1 MKASDMIAWAR
12 RKQKKKSSR
21 KKSGKSRG
29 ISLINKPTTPTNY
42 GTNYADPDK
51 AKDNRQTMVRGKPS
65 TSTDFV
71 YDRSLF
77 DQEHREGGG
86 VGRGPDTAIKY
97 GRLKDRKINEQKPPL
112 IPGSTEIRHAI
123 DPTTNK
129 SLKGVLKELDHV
141 ASLFTVQQLVTPP
154 SNYSTDF
161 VKNKW
166 KVREGGTENLSPEQ
180 MAGLY
185 LTEHTQV
192 TSKEVN
198 RAKGAKRLSEYTKA
212 EGWGAGSTYNPV
224 RQAQSYHDSLL
235 EVAKKFGKRGG
246 FSREDAQAYREIT
259 GKEPDPLLD
268 GGMGSQF
275 SPPSTRSNI
284 TGFDAYGDKR
294 RQKAADLHFGK
305 EKEKEAKMIQGKQM
319 SAEYSGEIPEGLHG
333 KRQQQP
339 IPQIPKGKSA
349 KEVALEKKQAEVT
362 KKAKSRGYEKV
373 GGKWQKII
381 KTLPAKDQGSSNLK
395 SDPQFSYIQSEPYT
409 GKSKK
414 EVDKARKAQGGGEDD
429 LRGVKRD
436 YEKVDGKWRKT
447 QKTSTINQGISAP
460 SLVKNAQGYWVT
472 PRVIEAGKKR
482 KAKAKRAYEDSESWM

>member
-1 MKASDMIAWAR
+1 MKQSDMIAWAR

-29 ISLINKPTTPTNY
+29 ISLINNPTTSTNY
-42 GTNYADPDK
+42 GTDYADPDK
-51 AKDNRQTMVRGKPS
+51 AQDNRQTMVHGKPS

-141 ASLFTVQQLVTPP
+141 ASLFTVQQLVTAP
-154 SNYSTDF
+154 SKYSTDF
-161 VKNKW
+161 VKKKW
-166 KVREGGTENLSPEQ
+166 KVREGGTEELSPEQ

-319 SAEYSGEIPEGLHG
+319 SAEYSGEKPTDKLSPTGEITKWGGEV
-333 KRQQQP
+333 
-339 IPQIPKGKSA
+339 IKSK
-349 KEVALEKKQAEVT
+349 KELALEKEHGKQNRLRSMGIHQGKPKSHVLNRLAP
-362 KKAKSRGYEKV
+362 KA
-373 GGKWQKII
+373 
-381 KTLPAKDQGSSNLK
+381 ADQSSPSLI
-395 SDPQFSYIQSEPYT
+395 SDPQFTFVSSEPYT
-409 GKSKK
+409 GLSKK
-414 EVDKARKAQGGGEDD
+414 EADEERKAKK
-429 LRGVKRD
+429 RG
-436 YEKVDGKWRKT
+436 YEKVDGKWRKI
-447 QKTSTINQGISAP
+447 QKTSTINQDISAP

-482 KAKAKRAYEDSESWM
+482 KAKAKTAYQDSESWM

>member
-1 MKASDMIAWAR
+1 MKQSEMVAWAR

-21 KKSGKSRG
+21 KKSGKSKVSA
-29 ISLINKPTTPTNY
+29 SLINKPTNY
-42 GTNYADPDK
+42 NTDYADPDK
-51 AKDNRQTMVRGKPS
+51 AQDNRQTMVRGKPS

-71 YDRSLF
+71 YDRALF
-77 DQEHREGGG
+77 DQRHS
-86 VGRGPDTAIKY
+86 VTRGPDTAIKY
-97 GRLKDRKINEQKPPL
+97 GRLKDRKKNEQKPPL
-112 IPGSTEIRHAI
+112 VVGSTEIRHPI

-141 ASLFTVQQLVTPP
+141 ASLFTVQQLVTAP
-154 SNYSTDF
+154 SKYSTDF
-161 VKNKW
+161 VKNKY
-166 KVREGGTENLSPEQ
+166 KVREGGTETLSPEQ

-212 EGWGAGSTYNPV
+212 EGWGAGSTFNPV

-235 EVAKKFGKRGG
+235 AVAKEFGKRGG

-268 GGMGSQF
+268 ADNPEF
-275 SPPSTRSNI
+275 SPPSTKSNI

-319 SAEYSGEIPEGLHG
+319 SAEYSGEKPTDSPRAGYISKWGG
-333 KRQQQP
+333 R
-339 IPQIPKGKSA
+339 IIKSK
-349 KEVALEKKQAEVT
+349 KELALEKEHGKQNRLRSMGIHQGKPKSHVLNRLAP
-362 KKAKSRGYEKV
+362 KA
-373 GGKWQKII
+373 
-381 KTLPAKDQGSSNLK
+381 ADQSSPSLI
-395 SDPQFSYIQSEPYT
+395 SDPQFTFVSSEPYT
-409 GKSKK
+409 GLSKK
-414 EVDKARKAQGGGEDD
+414 EADEERKAKK
-429 LRGVKRD
+429 RG
-436 YEKVDGKWRKT
+436 YEKVDGKWRKI

-482 KAKAKRAYEDSESWM
+482 KAKAKTAYQDSESWM